1 MATDC
6 KKLQGEIIENP
17 EIQELNVEA
26 MLAGFLRALLDEQKA
41 EGRADAR
48 TGSAAGSCKEAM

>member
-17 EIQELNVEA
+17 EVQELNVEA
-26 MLAGFLRALLDEQKA
+26 MLAGFLRALLDEQRA
-41 EGRADAR
+41 ESPRP
-48 TGSAAGSCKEAM
+48 GSEKEAV

>member
-17 EIQELNVEA
+17 EVQELNVEA
-26 MLAGFLRALLDEQKA
+26 MLAGFLRALLDEQRS
-41 EGRADAR
+41 EGSR
-48 TGSAAGSCKEAM
+48 SKNEKEAV